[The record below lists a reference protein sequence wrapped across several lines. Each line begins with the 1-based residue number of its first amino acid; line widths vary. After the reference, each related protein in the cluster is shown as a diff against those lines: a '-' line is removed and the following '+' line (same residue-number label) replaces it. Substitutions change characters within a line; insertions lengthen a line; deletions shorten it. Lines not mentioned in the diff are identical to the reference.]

1 VSIFAFINDIFG
13 QIFRTVFGVIS
24 ILWNSACLA
33 VKEIWMLTTNIGIWR
48 GKIKKFG
55 HQTLIF

>member
-1 VSIFAFINDIFG
+1 M
-13 QIFRTVFGVIS
+13 IS
-24 ILWNSACLA
+24 IQWISACLP

-55 HQTLIF
+55 QQRLLLDIWFKSEPGY